1 MSNHDAA
8 RNATGKERTPL
19 AHTYSIVARD
29 TNTGDMGVAV
39 QSHWFSVGTV
49 VTWGEAGVGVVA
61 TQAFANVSFGPRALQ
76 LLKQGMGAKQ
86 AVDVLI
92 SSDEAREMRQLAIVD
107 AQGEVATHTGKK
119 CIPKAGHIVGID
131 HSVQA
136 NLMINDKVW
145 PAMDKAFRSAE
156 GSLSERM
163 LLALEAGEATGG
175 DIRGR
180 QSAALLVVRGR
191 PTGNSWED
199 RLVDLRVD
207 DSKEPL
213 VELRRL
219 LDVHRA
225 YEKMNQGD
233 TALETGKMALAR
245 ELYSAAECL
254 FPENEEM
261 RFWHA
266 VTLASNGLLEESLPL
281 FKDVFQRN
289 ENWRLLARRLVPNG
303 QLLVDEMGL
312 ARIMAQ

>member
-1 MSNHDAA
+1 MPSHNVS
-8 RNATGKERTPL
+8 RNATGKEWTPL
-19 AHTYSIVARD
+19 AHTYSIIARD
-29 TNTGDMGVAV
+29 PNTGDMGIAV

-49 VTWGEAGVGVVA
+49 VAWGEAGVGVVA
-61 TQAFANVSFGPRALQ
+61 TQAFANVSFGHRGLQ

-86 AVDVLI
+86 AVEALI
-92 SSDEAREMRQLAIVD
+92 ASDEAREMRQLAIVD

-119 CIPKAGHIVGID
+119 CIPMAGHIVGVD

-136 NLMINDKVW
+136 NLMINEKVW
-145 PAMDKAFRSAE
+145 PAMDKAFQSAE
-156 GSLSERM
+156 GPLPERM

-191 PTGNSWED
+191 PTGKSWED

-213 VELRRL
+213 IELRRL

-233 TALETGKMALAR
+233 TALETGNMTLAR
-245 ELYSAAECL
+245 EFYSSAERL

-281 FKDVFQRN
+281 FKDVFRRN
-289 ENWRLLARRLVPNG
+289 ENWRLLARRIVPNG
-303 QLLVDEMGL
+303 QLLVNETGL
-312 ARIMAQ
+312 SRIISQ

>member
-61 TQAFANVSFGPRALQ
+61 TQAFANVSFGPRGLQ

-312 ARIMAQ
+312 ARIMEQ

>member
-1 MSNHDAA
+1 MSDQDAV
-8 RNATGKERTPL
+8 RNATCKQRTPFT
-19 AHTYSIVARD
+19 HTYSIVARD
-29 TNTGDMGVAV
+29 PKTGDMGVAV
-39 QSHWFSVGTV
+39 QSHWFSVGTI

-86 AVDVLI
+86 VVEVLL
-92 SSDEAREMRQLAIVD
+92 SSDEAREMRQLAILD
-107 AQGEVATHTGKK
+107 SQGEVATHTGKK
-119 CIPKAGHIVGID
+119 CIPAAGHIINVD

-136 NLMINDKVW
+136 NLMLNDKVW
-145 PAMDKAFRSAE
+145 PAMDNAFRSAE

-163 LLALEAGEATGG
+163 LCAMEAAEATGG

-180 QSAALLVVRGR
+180 QSAALLVVRGKS
-191 PTGNSWED
+191 TGNSWED

-219 LDVHRA
+219 LKVHQA

-233 TALETGKMALAR
+233 IALEKGNITLAR
-245 ELYSAAECL
+245 EHYSSAESL

-266 VTLASNGLLEESLPL
+266 VTLASNGLLDESLPL
-281 FKDVFQRN
+281 FKDVFRRN
-289 ENWRLLARRLVPNG
+289 DNWRLLAKRLVPNG
-303 QLLVDEMGL
+303 QLLVDEEGL
-312 ARIMAQ
+312 LRILAQ

>member
-1 MSNHDAA
+1 MPSYRVC
-8 RNATGKERTPL
+8 RNAIGKERAPL

-29 TNTGDMGVAV
+29 PNNGDMGVAV

-61 TQAFANVSFGPRALQ
+61 TQAFANVSFGPRALH
-76 LLKQGMGAKQ
+76 LLQQGMGAKQ

-107 AQGEVATHTGKK
+107 AHGEVATHTGKK
-119 CIPKAGHIVGID
+119 CIPAAGHIIRVD

-145 PAMDKAFRSAE
+145 PAMDRAFGSSE
-156 GSLSERM
+156 GSLAERM
-163 LLALEAGEATGG
+163 MRALEAGDAAGG

-180 QSAALLVVRGR
+180 QSAALLVVRGM
-191 PTGNSWED
+191 PTGNPWED

-207 DSKEPL
+207 DNKEPL
-213 VELRRL
+213 IELRRL

-233 TALETGKMALAR
+233 TALETGNMTLAR
-245 ELYSAAECL
+245 ELYSSAECL

-266 VTLASNGLLEESLPL
+266 VTLASNGFLEESLPL
-281 FKDVFQRN
+281 FKDVFRRN

-303 QLLVDEMGL
+303 QLLVDETGL
-312 ARIMAQ
+312 SCILSQ